1 MEYTWIV
8 IIVVYIVLTHL
19 IAKHIGAKREIGYGK
34 SVFWSMVLTPII
46 GLILTKMS
54 KKMAVK

>member
-34 SVFWSMVLTPII
+34 SVFWSIMLSPII
-46 GLILTKMS
+46 GLIITKMS
-54 KKMAVK
+54 KKIDIQ

>member
-8 IIVVYIVLTHL
+8 IIVVYIILTHL
-19 IAKHIGAKREIGYGK
+19 IAKYIGAKREIGYGK

-46 GLILTKMS
+46 GLIITKMS
-54 KKMAVK
+54 NPIDVK

>member
-1 MEYTWIV
+1 MEYSWIV

-34 SVFWSMVLTPII
+34 SVFWSMVFTPII
-46 GLILTKMS
+46 GIIITKMS
-54 KKMAVK
+54 TPIDVQ

>member
-8 IIVVYIVLTHL
+8 IIVVYILLTHL
-19 IAKHIGAKREIGYGK
+19 IAEHIGAKREIGYGK

-46 GLILTKMS
+46 GMILTIMS
-54 KKMAVK
+54 KTIDFK

>member
-1 MEYTWIV
+1 MEYIWIV

-34 SVFWSMVLTPII
+34 SVFWSMVFTPII
-46 GLILTKMS
+46 GLIITKMS
-54 KKMAVK
+54 KPIGVQ